1 LAEPCLKMGKKSGE
15 GASAEGSTNLELE
28 ALKARLESMEGFIQ
42 VQSKELKAEV
52 LSSQQAM
59 KLEIKD
65 QMDKFFVMLMKVHIS
80 TPPPQPAPLE
90 SMASN
95 VAHVIDQTPQLG
107 ENSVSMPMFKLS
119 VSPQSHVAHPR
130 ATTLAS
136 HKPILPQ
143 RPQLPP
149 QTPPINQTLKN

>member
-1 LAEPCLKMGKKSGE
+1 MGKKSGE
-15 GASAEGSTNLELE
+15 GASAEGSTNLELD

-52 LSSQQAM
+52 LSSQQDM

-65 QMDKFFVMLMKVHIS
+65 QMDKFFVMLMKVQIS

-95 VAHVIDQTPQLG
+95 GLC
-107 ENSVSMPMFKLS
+107 
-119 VSPQSHVAHPR
+119 SPCNRSD
-130 ATTLAS
+130 TT
-136 HKPILPQ
+136 IG
-143 RPQLPP
+143 
-149 QTPPINQTLKN
+149 